1 MRTFLPRSTCWQ
13 FSGFCKNPV
22 SDHLLNNPDELHKG
36 YRVDCNQDL
45 SFHFSK
51 IVGFGMQ
58 RFSNGLN
65 LAYQILS
72 LSYLKKFSLT
82 ISNCYIIITC

>member
-1 MRTFLPRSTCWQ
+1 
-13 FSGFCKNPV
+13 
-22 SDHLLNNPDELHKG
+22 
-36 YRVDCNQDL
+36 
-45 SFHFSK
+45 
-51 IVGFGMQ
+51 MQ